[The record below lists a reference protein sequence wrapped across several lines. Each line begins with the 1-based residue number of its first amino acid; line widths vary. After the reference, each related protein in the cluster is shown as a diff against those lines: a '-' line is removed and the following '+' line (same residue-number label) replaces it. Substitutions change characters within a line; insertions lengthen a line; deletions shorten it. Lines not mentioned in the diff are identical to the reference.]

1 MARAA
6 DRCPFLVV
14 DKQHPAGNVFSV
26 PPAAS
31 QPELRN
37 LTKLR
42 NLVAG
47 LPASRCLTP
56 PVKNYVAVKHYSH
69 IRG

>member
-14 DKQHPAGNVFSV
+14 YKQHPAGNVFSV

-31 QPELRN
+31 QPELH
-37 LTKLR
+37 